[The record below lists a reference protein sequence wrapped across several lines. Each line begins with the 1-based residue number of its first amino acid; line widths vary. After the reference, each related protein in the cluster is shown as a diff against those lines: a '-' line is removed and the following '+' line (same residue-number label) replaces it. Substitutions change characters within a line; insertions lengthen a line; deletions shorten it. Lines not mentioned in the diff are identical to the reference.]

1 MAYVK
6 LFPFLEP
13 ASISKGL
20 QDETV
25 AAGATVH
32 FWCDVRGS
40 PAPTLAWL
48 HNAAP
53 LRLSPRHLPAG
64 NRLRIRGVT
73 QEDSGL
79 YQCVANNGVGFVQS
93 TGRLRVQ
100 PGRSTC
106 SPQEFK
112 LTICTSSFILVFPP
126 RFCIDLLLTTVRS
139 KGYKGGAFSLILRD
153 VHISGVPWLLD
164 T

>member
-6 LFPFLEP
+6 LFPFIEP
-13 ASISKGL
+13 AWISKGL

-40 PAPTLAWL
+40 PVPTLTWL

-53 LRLSPRHLPAG
+53 LRLSPRHLPTG

-79 YQCVANNGVGFVQS
+79 YQCVANNGLGFVQS

-106 SPQEFK
+106 SPQELK
-112 LTICTSSFILVFPP
+112 LSICTSSFTLGSPP
-126 RFCIDLLLTTVRS
+126 LPGLCIDLLLTTVCS
-139 KGYKGGAFSLILRD
+139 KSCKEGAFS
-153 VHISGVPWLLD
+153 
-164 T
+164 

>member
-1 MAYVK
+1 MVYVN
-6 LFPFLEP
+6 LFPCIEP

-40 PAPTLAWL
+40 PAPTLTWL

-53 LRLSPRHLPAG
+53 LRLSPRHLPTG

-73 QEDSGL
+73 PEDSGL
-79 YQCVANNGVGFVQS
+79 YQCVANNGVGVVQS

-106 SPQEFK
+106 SPQEPK
-112 LTICTSSFILVFPP
+112 LSICTSSFILLFGFFWVFPP
-126 RFCIDLLLTTVRS
+126 PSVLCIDLFLTVVCS
-139 KGYKGGAFSLILRD
+139 KSHKEAAFS
-153 VHISGVPWLLD
+153 
-164 T
+164 